1 MSSSQLQN
9 WMDDLNNGAVNVGNM
24 RSQILAALDA
34 AWQHVHNR
42 SRRTGVDELDQA
54 AEALQNAIDVLTYM
68 HERIK
73 KLSKEEFAASVARWE
88 AREAAKRAKR
98 EAA

>member
-9 WMDDLNNGAVNVGNM
+9 WKDDLNDGAVNVGNV
-24 RSQILAALDA
+24 RSQVIAALDD
-34 AWQHVHNR
+34 AWHHVNNR

-54 AEALQNAIDVLTYM
+54 AEALQQAIDVLTYM

-73 KLSKEEFAASVARWE
+73 KLSKEEFAAAVASWE

>member
-9 WMDDLNNGAVNVGNM
+9 WKDDLNDGAVNVGNV

-42 SRRTGVDELDQA
+42 SRRTGCDELDQA

-68 HERIK
+68 RERIK
-73 KLSKEEFAASVARWE
+73 KLSKEEFAASVARYE
-88 AREAAKRAKR
+88 ARKAA
-98 EAA
+98 